1 MLGRRPG
8 EYIQTAA
15 LFGNG
20 CRVML
25 SECSVTKGRFHI
37 WHSRPVNV
45 SQLVTPAGASLPPQR
60 HPSTMHRAA
69 PTHNQSIVCS
79 SFAGK
84 CAD

>member
-1 MLGRRPG
+1 MLGRRPE

-20 CRVML
+20 CRMML

-45 SQLVTPAGASLPPQR
+45 SQPVTAAGASLPPQR
-60 HPSTMHRAA
+60 HPSIMHQAA
-69 PTHNQSIVCS
+69 PTITNQL
-79 SFAGK
+79 
-84 CAD
+84 CAHRLAELCAE